1 MQAPGRVSLQKL
13 GEQLGSVVFLLF
25 LFSNMVVDVVCLFEI
40 GVKEASEAEMW
51 LLRAVSDGL
60 VKVKINQLDNTVFLD

>member
-1 MQAPGRVSLQKL
+1 
-13 GEQLGSVVFLLF
+13 
-25 LFSNMVVDVVCLFEI
+25 MVVDVVCLFEI
-40 GVKEASEAEMW
+40 GVKERSEAEMW